1 MNYHRVFSKKEHYAM
16 TTVNSAGRFAN
27 QFIRNIFISLL
38 AEKYD
43 LDIEYSEQENMN
55 KLGIPFYKGKKE
67 FSTTQSVSDN
77 DILDMIEGKSTPLS
91 NLTLND
97 SCYFQSKRHSL
108 YLYDYLHSIQPQL
121 KQANPFKDRY
131 NSNND
136 VFIHIRLGDATQ
148 WNPGYEYYSN
158 VLSRLSFEKGYIS
171 SDSLNHD
178 ICTRLKKEFNME
190 EFDKD
195 IPTTFQFG
203 STCKHIVL
211 SHGSF
216 SAMIGYLGFHSE
228 IYYPSFQAIW
238 HGDMFCIPTWHP
250 IS

>member
-1 MNYHRVFSKKEHYAM
+1 MNYHRVFSRRENYAM
-16 TTVNSAGRFAN
+16 TTVNSSGRFAN

-38 AEKYD
+38 AEKYG

-55 KLGIPFYKGKKE
+55 KLGISLFKGKVE
-67 FSTTQSVSDN
+67 FSTTQSVSD
-77 DILDMIEGKSTPLS
+77 DMILDMIEGKDRPTS

-108 YLYDYLHSIQPQL
+108 YLYNYLHSIQSQIR
-121 KQANPFKDRY
+121 KANPFQDRY

-136 VFIHIRLGDATQ
+136 LFIHIRLGDATQ
-148 WNPGYEYYSN
+148 WNPGYEYYSKA
-158 VLSRLSFEKGYIS
+158 LSSITFDKGYIS
-171 SDSLNHD
+171 SDSLHHE
-178 ICTRLKKEFNME
+178 ICTKLQDQFNLE
-190 EFDKD
+190 LFDKD

-216 SAMIGYLGFHSE
+216 SAMIGYLGFNSE
-228 IYYPSFQAIW
+228 VYYPSFKAIW
-238 HGDMFCIPTWHP
+238 HGDMFCIPSWHP
-250 IS
+250 IE